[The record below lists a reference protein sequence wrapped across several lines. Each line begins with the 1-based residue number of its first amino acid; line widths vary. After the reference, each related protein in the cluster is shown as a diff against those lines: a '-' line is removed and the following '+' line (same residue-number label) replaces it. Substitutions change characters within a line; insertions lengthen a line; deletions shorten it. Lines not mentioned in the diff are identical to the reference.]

1 LIKDNIPRLHKVAKT
16 TLKSR
21 NYEAI
26 RKAIICGRFQAGE
39 TLTIRDLSEALGT
52 STTPVREALQ
62 QLVAE
67 KVLTTVANKEFRVP
81 LVSRETLNEIY
92 NVRMLLEGYASYRAA
107 KLATDEQVETINK
120 LHAELKKLRRS
131 KNTEGML
138 LKNMDWHF
146 SIYAISAEQYLTDLI
161 QNVWLSVGPIFAS
174 PYLAS
179 NKDRNAYCDIMESN
193 EKALIEH
200 IQTGDAESAKTA
212 LIDTLAKSSEWFNLH
227 YPFDLSHKS

>member
-1 LIKDNIPRLHKVAKT
+1 MIKDKLSPLPKVAKA

-21 NYEAI
+21 NYEEL

-39 TLTIRDLSEALGT
+39 TLTIRGLSEALGT

-67 KVLTTVANKEFRVP
+67 KVLTNVANKEFRVP
-81 LVSRETLNEIY
+81 LVSRQTFNQIY
-92 NVRMLLEGYASYRAA
+92 NVRMLLEGYASYQAA
-107 KLATDEQVETINK
+107 KLATDEQVKAIK
-120 LHAELKKLRRS
+120 RLHAELRKLRRARD
-131 KNTEGML
+131 TEEML

-161 QNVWLSVGPIFAS
+161 QNVWLSIGPIFAS

-179 NKDRNAYCDIMESN
+179 NRDRKAYCEIMEAN
-193 EKALIEH
+193 EIALIEH
-200 IQTGDAESAKTA
+200 IQTGDAENAKAA
-212 LIDTLAKSSEWFNLH
+212 LNTTLAKSAEWFNTH
-227 YPFDLSHKS
+227 YPFEN